1 MASWGPLGRVLGRL
15 GAPWDSRGPPGGGL
29 GASWARLGGLLESF
43 LGLLDGSW
51 GLPGAWEG
59 LPEGLMGAWR
69 PREGEKKGP
78 GGPGTPE
85 SLVKYVFLLLGTA
98 FSLDLAAFLA

>member
-1 MASWGPLGRVLGRL
+1 MGAFWG
-15 GAPWDSRGPPGGGL
+15 
-29 GASWARLGGLLESF
+29 F
-43 LGLLDGSW
+43 LGVPGQLLDGSW
-51 GLPGAWEG
+51 ELPGTWEG

-69 PREGEKKGP
+69 PREGEKRGP

-98 FSLDLAAFLA
+98 FSLDLAAFFCLKT